1 MCIEMC
7 KMVNQKEMDL
17 SSRSPISFSA
27 LIVIFFMMV
36 PISLNCQSSKIDI
49 PMIGAQVFIEPG
61 QTPEEI
67 ETWFRV
73 MNENGLTIC
82 RIRMFETYMHNGD
95 GSWDFTLFDY
105 AFKAA
110 EKYGIKVLGTLFPA
124 TPFTDI
130 GGFKSP
136 RSEEHLKSI
145 SEYIKNL
152 VTHFR
157 QFNSFYGWVL
167 INEPG
172 INKVGDNSFSQQK
185 FREWKSSFP
194 NQQYDSK
201 GYNLLDFSEER
212 FLLDYNTWFL
222 QWLATEIYKYDPGS
236 YLHVNSH
243 AIFQLAA
250 IYDFPEWRRILTTLG
265 GSAHPSWHF
274 GYFNRNQYSIA
285 MSANSEILRSGAG
298 NIPWL
303 MTELQAGNNFYSSP
317 VPLCP
322 TKEEITQWLWT
333 IIGSSGKG
341 AIFWCLNPR
350 ASGSEAGEWALV
362 DFQNNPSDRLLAASV
377 VAGTINKNRQLFAD
391 VQTVESGINVIYV
404 RESMWIENRLNKN
417 NAADYE
423 GSNDG
428 GVMKSA
434 LGYFEALGEMGIQC
448 NLKEMGE
455 FDFSKKDYKGVTII
469 LAHQVSIPSKY
480 WKNLEEFVNYGGRL
494 IVDGHTAYY
503 DENALCIM
511 KTGFPLQDLFGG
523 NIKEFKHVSNLFDIT
538 LTDPDMTLPAHLSRG
553 TIQKTTSK
561 PIGYF
566 NGEVIA
572 TRNIFGKG
580 EVIWIPS
587 LVGLA
592 GRITGFNPLAALL
605 NNELKETITSLPI
618 RFKSHYKEVFMKT
631 LLSGNTYITIL
642 INKNIETAKIE
653 LVIKNNL
660 TPSILFSD
668 KNGAISNKKC
678 VSISP
683 EETVVIK
690 WE

>member
-1 MCIEMC
+1 MKNPFHHRAIMPF
-7 KMVNQKEMDL
+7 L
-17 SSRSPISFSA
+17 TIILFILFSGTG
-27 LIVIFFMMV
+27 
-36 PISLNCQSSKIDI
+36 NCQSSKTDI

-67 ETWFRV
+67 DTWFRV

-82 RIRMFETYMHNGD
+82 RIRMFETYMHKTD

-105 AFKAA
+105 AYTAA
-110 EKYGIKVLGTLFPA
+110 EKYGIKVLGTMFPS

-145 SEYIKNL
+145 AEYIRNM
-152 VTHFR
+152 VSHFK
-157 QFNSFYGWVL
+157 QFKSRYGWVL

-172 INKVGDNSFSQQK
+172 ITTVRDDPFMQEKFS
-185 FREWKSSFP
+185 EWKSKILNP
-194 NQQYDSK
+194 VYKSK

-212 FLLDYNTWFL
+212 FLVDYNTWFL
-222 QWLATEIYKYDPGS
+222 KWLATEIYKYDPGS
-236 YLHVNSH
+236 YLHVNGH

-250 IYDFPEWRRILTTLG
+250 IYDFPEWRKFLTTLG
-265 GSAHPSWHF
+265 GSAHASWHF
-274 GYFNRNQYSIA
+274 GYFSRNHYAFA
-285 MSANSEILRSGAG
+285 MSANSEMLRSGAG

-303 MTELQAGNNFYSSP
+303 MTEVQAGNSIYSSP

-322 TKEEITQWLWT
+322 TKEEISQWLWT

-350 ASGSEAGEWALV
+350 ASGYEAGEWAMV

-377 VAGTINKNRQLFAD
+377 VAATINKNKELFSNT
-391 VQTVESGINVIYV
+391 QPVESGINVIYI
-404 RESMWIENRLNKN
+404 REAMWIEKRLNRNKS
-417 NAADYE
+417 AHYE
-423 GSNDG
+423 GSDEG

-434 LGYFEALGEMGIQC
+434 LSYFEALGEMGIQC
-448 NLKEMGE
+448 NLKEIGE
-455 FDFSKKDYKGVTII
+455 FDFSKKDFKGVTII
-469 LAHQVSIPSKY
+469 LANQVSVPSWY
-480 WKNLEEFVNYGGRL
+480 WKNLEDFVNCGGKL
-494 IVDGHTAYY
+494 IVEGNTAYY

-523 NIKEFKHVSNLFDIT
+523 NIKEFKHVGNLFDIK

-561 PIGYF
+561 AIGYF
-566 NGEVIA
+566 NNEIVA
-572 TRNIFGKG
+572 ARNVFGKG
-580 EVIWIPS
+580 DVIWIPS
-587 LVGLA
+587 LAGLA
-592 GRITGFNPLAALL
+592 GRITDYKPLSELL
-605 NNELKETITSLPI
+605 YGELTETINAVPF
-618 RFKSHYKEVFMKT
+618 RFESHHKDVFMKT
-631 LLSGNTYITIL
+631 LLSGNTYITII
-642 INKNIETAKIE
+642 INKNVERAKIE

-660 TPSILFSD
+660 KPAVLFSNNNGTVTD
-668 KNGAISNKKC
+668 KKI
-678 VSISP
+678 VTISP
-683 EETVVIK
+683 EETIVIK